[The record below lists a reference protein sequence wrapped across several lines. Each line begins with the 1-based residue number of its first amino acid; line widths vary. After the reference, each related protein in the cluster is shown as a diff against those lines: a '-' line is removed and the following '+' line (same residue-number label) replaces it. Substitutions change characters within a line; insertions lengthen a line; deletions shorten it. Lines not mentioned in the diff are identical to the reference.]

1 VSRRGGSSPV
11 AGGRRAKA
19 EARHQASRGGE
30 QGRKLVVGSRRVR
43 RDGGSSPASR
53 RGGSSPVAGGRRA
66 EAEARHQAEMRR
78 EEVRASGRR
87 GVGAGWAS
95 GR

>member
-1 VSRRGGSSPV
+1 M

-30 QGRKLVVGSRRVR
+30 QGRKLVVGGWRVR
-43 RDGGSSPASR
+43 RDEGSSPE
-53 RGGSSPVAGGRRA
+53 AGGRRA

-87 GVGAGWAS
+87 GVRQV
-95 GR
+95 GRRGDKEPS